1 MRNVDDEAANPGAT
15 SDLLGTAVA
24 CGRSIGDKRMR
35 VTLTIASIVA
45 LCLTAAH
52 RHTLAAYTAAA
63 PAKVASPTWS
73 VRVEPLQEP
82 SGPHASGPRF
92 TVSDRGVLLSW
103 LEHNGNSTT
112 LKFAEKQA
120 TGWSSPT
127 TVSSGA
133 NWMDSAADP
142 PIVLRRPDGSLVAS
156 WQVSTDK
163 KLEGSDLYLTYSKDN
178 GKTWAPSFMPHHD
191 RTRGQHAFASLFE
204 VPGNGLG
211 LVWLDARAQAAHPDD
226 LDASISLRYAAFDG
240 SWKQTAD
247 AEIDPRVCECC
258 STTAAVTSDGVLI
271 AFRDRSDKEIRD
283 IAVSRLERGK
293 WTPST
298 LVHADNWEIDACPV
312 NGPML
317 SARGRQAV
325 IAWFT
330 VKDQKGQA
338 WAAFSTDAGR
348 TWGAPIRLDDVAS
361 LGRVDV
367 NLLDD
372 GSAVATWV
380 EYANRRAQFSMRHI
394 DPAGQRS
401 PAVSI
406 AAASS
411 AVSSDIPR
419 MARQGRELVFAWT
432 EAAAPGDHAGA
443 SSVHTARATL
453 P

>member
-1 MRNVDDEAANPGAT
+1 VT
-15 SDLLGTAVA
+15 WKQVV
-24 CGRSIGDKRMR
+24 GDNAMR
-35 VTLTIASIVA
+35 VTLTILSILA
-45 LCLTAAH
+45 LCGTAAH
-52 RHTLAAYTAAA
+52 RGTLAASTATLQ
-63 PAKVASPTWS
+63 PKGASPAWS
-73 VRVEPLQEP
+73 VRLEPLP
-82 SGPHASGPRF
+82 APAGSHSSGPRLA
-92 TVSDRGVLLSW
+92 VSDRGVLLSW
-103 LEHNGNSTT
+103 VEHSGDATV

-120 TGWSSPT
+120 TGWSQPT

-133 NWMDSAADP
+133 NWSVSAADP
-142 PIVLRRPDGSLVAS
+142 PVVLRRPDGTLVAS

-163 KLEGSDLYLTYSKDN
+163 RLEGSDLYLTYSKDN

-191 RTRGQHAFASLFE
+191 RTRGQHAFPSLFE
-204 VPGNGLG
+204 APGSGLG
-211 LVWLDARAQAAHPDD
+211 IVWLDARAQAAHPDD
-226 LDASISLRYAAFDG
+226 LEASISLRYAAFDG

-247 AEIDPRVCECC
+247 AEVDPRVCECC

-283 IAVSRLERGK
+283 IAVSRLEHGK

-325 IAWFT
+325 VAWFT
-330 VKDQKGQA
+330 VKKDQGQA
-338 WAAFSTDAGR
+338 WAAFSNDAGR
-348 TWGAPIRLDDVAS
+348 TWGAPIRLDDAAS
-361 LGRVDV
+361 LGRVGVD
-367 NLLDD
+367 LLDD

-380 EYANRRAQFSMRHI
+380 EYANRRAQFSLRRI

-406 AAASS
+406 AA
-411 AVSSDIPR
+411 VSSSMSSDVQR
-419 MARQGRELVFAWT
+419 MARKGRELVFAWT
-432 EAAAPGDHAGA
+432 DVPAKGDGDGA
-443 SSVHTARATL
+443 SSVHTARAIL

>member
-1 MRNVDDEAANPGAT
+1 
-15 SDLLGTAVA
+15 
-24 CGRSIGDKRMR
+24 MR
-35 VTLTIASIVA
+35 VTLTIVAIGA
-45 LCLTAAH
+45 LCLAAAH
-52 RHTLAAYTAAA
+52 RRTLAAETATPQPKA
-63 PAKVASPTWS
+63 ASPAWS
-73 VRVEPLQEP
+73 VRIDPLPAP
-82 SGPHASGPRF
+82 SGPHSSGPRL
-92 TVSDRGVLLSW
+92 TVSDRGLLLSW
-103 LEHNGNSTT
+103 VEHSGDSTT

-120 TGWSSPT
+120 TGWSQPT

-133 NWMDSAADP
+133 NWSVTAADP
-142 PIVLRRPDGSLVAS
+142 PVVLRRTDGTLVAS

-163 KLEGSDLYLTYSKDN
+163 KLEGSDIYLTYSKDN
-178 GKTWAPSFMPHHD
+178 GKTWVPSFKPHHD
-191 RTRGQHAFASLFE
+191 PTRGQHAFPSFFD
-204 VPGNGLG
+204 VPGNALG

-226 LDASISLRYAAFDG
+226 LEASISLRYAAFDA

-258 STTAAVTSDGVLI
+258 STTAALTSDGVLI

-325 IAWFT
+325 VAWFT
-330 VKDQKGQA
+330 VKKDQGQA
-338 WAAFSTDAGR
+338 WAAFSNDAGR

-367 NLLDD
+367 DLLDD
-372 GSAVATWV
+372 GAAVATWV
-380 EYANRRAQFSMRHI
+380 EYANRRAQFNMRRI

-401 PAVSI
+401 PAVSV
-406 AAASS
+406 ATASTS
-411 AVSSDIPR
+411 MSSDVPR

-432 EAAAPGDHAGA
+432 EAAAPGDREGA
-443 SSVHTARATL
+443 SSVHTARALL

>member
-1 MRNVDDEAANPGAT
+1 MR
-15 SDLLGTAVA
+15 
-24 CGRSIGDKRMR
+24 M
-35 VTLTIASIVA
+35 TLTLVSLVA
-45 LCLTAAH
+45 LCLAAAH
-52 RHTLAAYTAAA
+52 RPTLDAYAGAPQPKAAAA
-63 PAKVASPTWS
+63 PWS
-73 VRVEPLQEP
+73 VRIDPLKEP
-82 SGPHASGPRF
+82 SAPHSSGPRL

-103 LEHNGNSTT
+103 VERSGDSTT

-120 TGWSSPT
+120 SGWSQPT

-142 PIVLRRPDGSLVAS
+142 PVVLRRTDGTLVGS

-178 GKTWAPSFMPHHD
+178 GKTWAPPFKPHHD
-191 RTRGQHAFASLFE
+191 PTRGQHAFPSFFE
-204 VPGNGLG
+204 VPGNALG

-258 STTAAVTSDGVLI
+258 STTAALTSDGVLI

-312 NGPML
+312 NGPAL

-325 IAWFT
+325 VAWFT
-330 VKDQKGQA
+330 VKKDQGQA
-338 WAAFSTDAGR
+338 WAAFSNDAGR
-348 TWGAPIRLDDVAS
+348 TWGAPIRLDDAVS
-361 LGRVDV
+361 LGRVGVD
-367 NLLDD
+367 LLDD
-372 GSAVATWV
+372 GSAAATWV
-380 EYANRRAQFSMRHI
+380 EYANRRAQFSMRRI

-401 PAVSI
+401 SAVSI
-406 AAASS
+406 AAVSSAASS
-411 AVSSDIPR
+411 DVPR
-419 MARQGRELVFAWT
+419 MARQGHELVFAWT
-432 EAAAPGDHAGA
+432 EVAAPGAHDGS
-443 SSVHTARATL
+443 SSVRTARAML

>member
-1 MRNVDDEAANPGAT
+1 MKQVVWGQH
-15 SDLLGTAVA
+15 
-24 CGRSIGDKRMR
+24 MR
-35 VTLTIASIVA
+35 VTLTIVSIVA
-45 LCLTAAH
+45 LCLAAVH
-52 RHTLAAYTAAA
+52 RHPVAAYTAAA
-63 PAKVASPTWS
+63 QQKVDSAAWS
-73 VRVEPLQEP
+73 VRVQPLQEP
-82 SGPHASGPRF
+82 SGAHSGGPRF
-92 TVSDRGVLLSW
+92 TVSDRGLLLSW
-103 LEHNGNSTT
+103 VEHSGDSTT

-120 TGWSSPT
+120 TGWSRPT

-133 NWMDSAADP
+133 NWLVSPADP
-142 PIVLRRPDGSLVAS
+142 PIVLRRPDGTLVAS

-163 KLEGSDLYLTYSKDN
+163 RLEGSDIYLTYSKDN
-178 GKTWAPSFMPHHD
+178 GKSWAASFKPHHD
-191 RTRGQHAFASLFE
+191 PTHGQHAFPSFFE
-204 VPGNGLG
+204 VPGNALG

-226 LDASISLRYAAFDG
+226 LEASISLRYAAFDG

-325 IAWFT
+325 VSWFT
-330 VKDQKGQA
+330 VKNEKGQA
-338 WAAFSTDAGR
+338 WAAFSSDAGR
-348 TWGAPIRLDDVAS
+348 TWGTPIRLDDAAS
-361 LGRVDV
+361 LGRVGVD
-367 NLLDD
+367 LLDD

-401 PAVSI
+401 PVVSI
-406 AAASS
+406 AAASTS
-411 AVSSDIPR
+411 MSSDVPR
-419 MARQGRELVFAWT
+419 VARQGRELVFAWT
-432 EAAAPGDHAGA
+432 EAAAAGGPEGA
-443 SSVHTARATL
+443 SSVHTAQAIL

>member
-1 MRNVDDEAANPGAT
+1 
-15 SDLLGTAVA
+15 
-24 CGRSIGDKRMR
+24 MR
-35 VTLTIASIVA
+35 VTLTVVSIVA
-45 LCLTAAH
+45 LCLAAAH
-52 RHTLAAYTAAA
+52 RPTVAAYTATLQPKAAA
-63 PAKVASPTWS
+63 PAWS
-73 VRVEPLQEP
+73 VRIEPVPEP
-82 SGPHASGPRF
+82 SGSNSSGPRL
-92 TVSDRGVLLSW
+92 TVSDRGALLSW
-103 LEHNGNSTT
+103 VERSGDSTT
-112 LKFAEKQA
+112 LKFADKQP
-120 TGWSSPT
+120 TGWNRPT
-127 TVSSGA
+127 TVASGA

-142 PIVLRRPDGSLVAS
+142 PIVLRRHDGTLVAT

-191 RTRGQHAFASLFE
+191 RTRGQHAFPSLFE
-204 VPGNGLG
+204 VPGGGLG
-211 LVWLDARAQAAHPDD
+211 IVWLDARAQAAHPDD
-226 LDASISLRYAAFDG
+226 LDASISLRYAAFDAA
-240 SWKQTAD
+240 WKQIAD

-258 STTAAVTSDGVLI
+258 STTAAMTSDGVLI

-283 IAVSRLERGK
+283 IAVSRLEAGK

-325 IAWFT
+325 VAWFT
-330 VKDQKGQA
+330 VKNDQGQA
-338 WAAFSTDAGR
+338 WAAFSKDAGR
-348 TWGAPIRLDDVAS
+348 TWGTPIRLDDAAS

-367 NLLDD
+367 DLLDD

-401 PAVSI
+401 PAVPI
-406 AAASS
+406 ATVSSAASS
-411 AVSSDIPR
+411 GVPR
-419 MARQGRELVFAWT
+419 MARQGHELVFAWT
-432 EAAAPGDHAGA
+432 ETAAGGNGA
-443 SSVHTARATL
+443 SSVHTARAIL